1 MDHNLLLQIIAAIV
15 YFSSVLYMDS
25 RYTQCCNDINDEL
38 REARNINRDLEEQIS
53 KYEDQ
58 IEGHKFLVESAEKRE
73 TELDQQ
79 IIELMKEKKQLLE
92 QLVERGDIIRN
103 LEAIITDRQAELE
116 SLNEKVS
123 KIAKSATILVEEAE
137 TPHLVPV

>member
-1 MDHNLLLQIIAAIV
+1 M
-15 YFSSVLYMDS
+15 
-25 RYTQCCNDINDEL
+25 NDEL
-38 REARNINRDLEEQIS
+38 REARDIIKELEDEIAKRD
-53 KYEDQ
+53 DQ
-58 IEGHKFLVESAEKRE
+58 IQGHKILLESAEKQE
-73 TELDQQ
+73 IKSEQD
-79 IIELMKEKKQLLE
+79 IIQLMREKKQLLE

>member
-1 MDHNLLLQIIAAIV
+1 MDNSIMIQIV
-15 YFSSVLYMDS
+15 MSVMYFASVLYMDT
-25 RYTQCCNDINDEL
+25 RYTQTYNDMNDEL
-38 REARNINRDLEEQIS
+38 REARDIIKELEDEIAKRD
-53 KYEDQ
+53 DQ
-58 IEGHKFLVESAEKRE
+58 IQGYKILLESAEKQE
-73 TELDQQ
+73 IKSEQD
-79 IIELMKEKKQLLE
+79 IIQLMREKKQLLE

-137 TPHLVPV
+137 TPHFVPV

>member
-1 MDHNLLLQIIAAIV
+1 MDNSIMIQIV
-15 YFSSVLYMDS
+15 MSVMYFASVFYMDT
-25 RYTQCCNDINDEL
+25 RYTQTYNELNDEL
-38 REARNINRDLEEQIS
+38 REARDIIKDLEDEIVKRDDMIQ
-53 KYEDQ
+53 
-58 IEGHKFLVESAEKRE
+58 GHGILLESSEKRE
-73 TELDQQ
+73 IKYQEQVGRL
-79 IIELMKEKKQLLE
+79 IEEKDKLLE

>member
-1 MDHNLLLQIIAAIV
+1 MDHNIMIQIVTAV
-15 YFSSVLYMDS
+15 MYFVCVFYMDT
-25 RYTQCCNDINDEL
+25 RYTQTYNEMNDEL
-38 REARNINRDLEEQIS
+38 REARDIIKELEDEIAKRD
-53 KYEDQ
+53 DQ
-58 IEGHKFLVESAEKRE
+58 IQGHKILLESAEKQE
-73 TELDQQ
+73 IKSEQD
-79 IIELMKEKKQLLE
+79 IIQLMREKKQLLE

>member
-1 MDHNLLLQIIAAIV
+1 MDHNIMIQIVTAV
-15 YFSSVLYMDS
+15 MYFACVFYMDT
-25 RYTQCCNDINDEL
+25 RYTQTFNELNDEL
-38 REARNINRDLEEQIS
+38 REARDIIKDLEDEIA
-53 KYEDQ
+53 KRDDQ
-58 IEGHKFLVESAEKRE
+58 IQGHKILLESAEKQE
-73 TELDQQ
+73 IKSEQD
-79 IIELMKEKKQLLE
+79 IIQLMREKKQLLE

>member
-1 MDHNLLLQIIAAIV
+1 MIQIV
-15 YFSSVLYMDS
+15 MSVMYFVSVFYMDT
-25 RYTQCCNDINDEL
+25 RYTQTYNDMNDEL
-38 REARNINRDLEEQIS
+38 REARDIIKELEDEIAKRD
-53 KYEDQ
+53 DQ
-58 IEGHKFLVESAEKRE
+58 IQAYKILLESAEKQE
-73 TELDQQ
+73 IKSEQD
-79 IIELMKEKKQLLE
+79 IIQLMREKKQLLE

>member
-1 MDHNLLLQIIAAIV
+1 MDHNIMIQIV
-15 YFSSVLYMDS
+15 MSVMYFACVFYMDT
-25 RYTQCCNDINDEL
+25 RYTQTYNEMNDEL
-38 REARNINRDLEEQIS
+38 REARDIIKELEDEIAKRD
-53 KYEDQ
+53 DQ
-58 IEGHKFLVESAEKRE
+58 IQGHKILLESAEKQE
-73 TELDQQ
+73 IKSEQD
-79 IIELMKEKKQLLE
+79 IIQLMREKKQLLE